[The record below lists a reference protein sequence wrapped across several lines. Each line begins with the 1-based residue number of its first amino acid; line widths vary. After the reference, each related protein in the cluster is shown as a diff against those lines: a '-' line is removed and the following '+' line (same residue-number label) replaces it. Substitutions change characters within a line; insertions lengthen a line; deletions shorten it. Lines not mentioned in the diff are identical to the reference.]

1 MRKGE
6 VERKQTVR
14 KTKCQHW
21 RQGYF
26 RTRNKEERIAEYT
39 REVYSRLKSEGC
51 VEGTGKERRDTL

>member
-21 RQGYF
+21 RQGYL

-39 REVYSRLKSEGC
+39 QEVYSRLRVRG
-51 VEGTGKERRDTL
+51 V